1 MVQHE
6 KFYLNGTWQL
16 KKADETL
23 LCPVEIP
30 GSVLSGLTEHGL
42 LEDPF
47 YRMNEYP
54 ARELLKNDFIFS
66 REFELKKEEGRVY
79 TLCCDG
85 IDTVADIFINGIP
98 VKHVDNMHL
107 RYRILC
113 TNILKN
119 GTNSIVVKIHSAISY
134 VNEHVSAPGKEIH
147 YTACGAMEGNQ
158 YIRNMFGWDWGPQ
171 LPDMG
176 IWRDIY
182 IDSYE
187 KAELSDLHIR
197 QEHIDGKVLLSA
209 EVKVTLP
216 EKAQN
221 GKIVEAEHQVSPQSK
236 ESHAQT
242 LAKNAETADSLKVKI
257 TLWTPDGKQLS
268 FSDGKCL
275 VEDPALWWPNG
286 YGK

>member
-134 VNEHVSAPGKEIH
+134 VNEHVSAPGKG
-147 YTACGAMEGNQ
+147 C
-158 YIRNMFGWDWGPQ
+158 
-171 LPDMG
+171 MG
-176 IWRDIY
+176 
-182 IDSYE
+182 
-187 KAELSDLHIR
+187 
-197 QEHIDGKVLLSA
+197 
-209 EVKVTLP
+209 
-216 EKAQN
+216 
-221 GKIVEAEHQVSPQSK
+221 
-236 ESHAQT
+236 
-242 LAKNAETADSLKVKI
+242 
-257 TLWTPDGKQLS
+257 
-268 FSDGKCL
+268 
-275 VEDPALWWPNG
+275 
-286 YGK
+286 

>member
-1 MVQHE
+1 MAQHE

-54 ARELLKNDFIFS
+54 TRELLKNDFIFS

-79 TLCCDG
+79 ALCCDG
-85 IDTVADIFINGIP
+85 IDTVADIFINGMLI
-98 VKHVDNMHL
+98 KHVDNMHL

-113 TNILKN
+113 TNVLKN
-119 GTNSIVVKIHSAISY
+119 GIKQYHSENPFCNRICKRTCAG
-134 VNEHVSAPGKEIH
+134 AGKEIH

-158 YIRNMFGWDWGPQ
+158 YIRKAHSMFGWDWGPQ

-176 IWRDIY
+176 IWRDIF

-197 QEHIDGKVLLSA
+197 QEHIDGKVFLSA
-209 EVKVTLP
+209 ETKVCCRKRHRTMKLR
-216 EKAQN
+216 K
-221 GKIVEAEHQVSPQSK
+221 QSIWYC
-236 ESHAQT
+236 HRVR
-242 LAKNAETADSLKVKI
+242 KVM
-257 TLWTPDGKQLS
+257 P
-268 FSDGKCL
+268 
-275 VEDPALWWPNG
+275 G
-286 YGK
+286 Y

>member
-54 ARELLKNDFIFS
+54 ARELLKN
-66 REFELKKEEGRVY
+66 
-79 TLCCDG
+79 
-85 IDTVADIFINGIP
+85 
-98 VKHVDNMHL
+98 
-107 RYRILC
+107 
-113 TNILKN
+113 

-158 YIRNMFGWDWGPQ
+158 YIRKAHSMFGWDWGPQ

-176 IWRDIY
+176 
-182 IDSYE
+182 
-187 KAELSDLHIR
+187 K
-197 QEHIDGKVLLSA
+197 
-209 EVKVTLP
+209 
-216 EKAQN
+216 
-221 GKIVEAEHQVSPQSK
+221 
-236 ESHAQT
+236 
-242 LAKNAETADSLKVKI
+242 
-257 TLWTPDGKQLS
+257 
-268 FSDGKCL
+268 
-275 VEDPALWWPNG
+275 
-286 YGK
+286 